1 MMDKLGK
8 VFIAVLLIGLLAA
21 CTNSIRTNVS
31 RFHVLPKPSGESIVI
46 VPMNKAYKG
55 SLEFANYATL
65 VGNALGNFG
74 YVPANGEKAD
84 LIVELDYGVDQG
96 QQTIRTSG
104 SYGGYSRF
112 SAFYGHGFYPRY
124 GYHPR
129 YYGLYGDPFYYGGYG
144 GIYDPFG
151 YSPLGY
157 GPSVRTYV
165 TYNRSLKMVI
175 RPNRDGSQN
184 LFEGEVT
191 SKGKSNQLHEVMPYL
206 VQAFFSNFPGQ
217 SGSSESISIELPKS

>member
-1 MMDKLGK
+1 MSKLSK
-8 VFIAVLLIGLLAA
+8 ISVAVLLISLLAA
-21 CTNSIRTNVS
+21 CTNSIRTNIS

-46 VPMNKAYKG
+46 VPMNKAYNG

-74 YVPANGEKAD
+74 YVPANGGKAD

-96 QQTIRTSG
+96 QQTVRSSG
-104 SYGGYSRF
+104 YYGGYSRF
-112 SAFYGHGFYPRY
+112 GELYGRGFYPGY
-124 GYHPR
+124 GFRSH
-129 YYGLYGDPFYYGGYG
+129 YYGFYGDPFYYGGYG
-144 GIYDPFG
+144 GFYDPFG
-151 YSPLGY
+151 YYPLGY

-191 SKGKSNQLHEVMPYL
+191 SKGRSNQLHAVMPYL
-206 VQAFFSNFPGQ
+206 VQAFFTNFPGQ
-217 SGSSESISIELPKS
+217 SGSSESVSIALPKS